1 MALDRSDLWA
11 RLLGFLFF
19 LPILIPVLTGYP
31 HILIGTGFAAIWVVY
46 EACTLLGRGVSA
58 LRRILAI
65 CLMMGVFLL
74 PILSASNM
82 ISSPL
87 TIAIMAGLSVGAYG
101 LLGRGEAVFMLLL
114 AATIY
119 CLSYLSVRPDGA
131 FMLISLAIII
141 SASDIG
147 AYFSGR
153 MIGGPKLAPAFS
165 PSKTWAGS
173 IGGILF
179 ALIAAEAALYGFWQM
194 HLSAALGVL
203 VVGLAI
209 LSQIGDLYESAMK
222 RRLGIKDSGQLVP
235 GHGGALDRFD
245 GYMTTLPVAAW
256 VLASDIALLGNLQ
269 PQ

>member
-1 MALDRSDLWA
+1 MALDRSDLRA

-19 LPILIPVLTGYP
+19 LPILIPVLAGYP
-31 HILIGTGFAAIWVVY
+31 YILIGTGFAAIWVVY
-46 EACTLLGRGVSA
+46 EACKLLGRGVSVV
-58 LRRILAI
+58 RHILAI

-74 PILSASNM
+74 PILSESDI
-82 ISSPL
+82 ISIPMA
-87 TIAIMAGLSVGAYG
+87 IAIMAGLALGAYG
-101 LLGRGEAVFMLLL
+101 FLGRGEAVFMLLL

-119 CLSYLSVRPDGA
+119 CLSYLSARPEGA

-153 MIGGPKLAPAFS
+153 IIGGPNLPLPLAPQNM
-165 PSKTWAGS
+165 
-173 IGGILF
+173 GGLYRRYF
-179 ALIAAEAALYGFWQM
+179 VCPHRSRAALYGFWQM
-194 HLSAALGVL
+194 HLSVALGAL
-203 VVGLAI
+203 VAGLAI
-209 LSQIGDLYESAMK
+209 LSQMGDLYESAMK

-256 VLASDIALLGNLQ
+256 ALASDIALLGNLQ

>member
-1 MALDRSDLWA
+1 MALDRSDLCA

-19 LPILIPVLTGYP
+19 IPILIPVLAGYP
-31 HILIGTGFAAIWVVY
+31 YVLIGTAFAAIWVVY
-46 EACTLLGRGVSA
+46 EACTLLGKGVSIV
-58 LRRILAI
+58 RRSLAMFLI
-65 CLMMGVFLL
+65 MGVFLL
-74 PILSASNM
+74 PILFESDM
-82 ISSPL
+82 TTIPL
-87 TIAIMAGLSVGAYG
+87 AIAIMTGQALGAFG
-101 LLGRGEAVFMLLL
+101 LLGRREAVFMLLL

-119 CLSYLSVRPDGA
+119 CLSYLSVRPEGA

-153 MIGGPKLAPAFS
+153 IIGGPKLAPAFS

-179 ALIAAEAALYGFWQM
+179 ALIATEATLYSFWQM
-194 HLSAALGVL
+194 HLSVALCAL
-203 VVGLAI
+203 VAGLAI
-209 LSQIGDLYESAMK
+209 LSQIGDLYESSMK

-256 VLASDIALLGNLQ
+256 ALASDIALLGNLQ

>member
-1 MALDRSDLWA
+1 MGLDRSDLWT

-19 LPILIPVLTGYP
+19 LPILMPVLAGYP
-31 HILIGTGFAAIWVVY
+31 FILIGTGFAAIWVVY

-58 LRRILAI
+58 HRRILAI
-65 CLMMGVFLL
+65 CLIMGVFLL
-74 PILSASNM
+74 PILSESNM

-87 TIAIMAGLSVGAYG
+87 TLAILASLTVGAYG